1 MEKEGYIHQRL
12 SGGLKKEKYLVNLG
26 VDVVELV
33 VMTFEDTDF
42 IICYC
47 DVVVCTELCR
57 CAIRDVG
64 PEDLLFRTR

>member
-1 MEKEGYIHQRL
+1 MSRLWLEIMCEKILARDCVF
-12 SGGLKKEKYLVNLG
+12 VNLG

-47 DVVVCTELCR
+47 DVVICTELCR

>member
-1 MEKEGYIHQRL
+1 VF
-12 SGGLKKEKYLVNLG
+12 VNLG